1 MGLCRVATRP
11 APDAF
16 LGRVSVS
23 ATRQLRGTMS
33 SEIIPVNQEIELRA
47 VEECYTTDL
56 HNLVIKNKTWLQT
69 AFDWAQHVGSEED
82 TRRNVQSNQ
91 MLHQRG
97 YAKMFLI
104 FMNDELIGVL
114 SFNAIEP
121 ANKAGYIGYWLDEA
135 HQGQGILSQALQ
147 AFMRYYVERGEIRRF
162 VIKCRVD
169 NQSSNRVAQRNGF
182 TLEGCLREAE
192 MLNGRYDDVNL
203 YARIFPL

>member
-1 MGLCRVATRP
+1 
-11 APDAF
+11 
-16 LGRVSVS
+16 
-23 ATRQLRGTMS
+23 
-33 SEIIPVNQEIELRA
+33 
-47 VEECYTTDL
+47 
-56 HNLVIKNKTWLQT
+56 
-69 AFDWAQHVGSEED
+69 
-82 TRRNVQSNQ
+82 

-104 FMNDELIGVL
+104 FMKDELVGVL

-121 ANKAGYIGYWLDEA
+121 ANKTGYIGYWLDEA
-135 HQGQGILSQALQ
+135 HQGQGILSQALR

-182 TLEGCLREAE
+182 TLEGCLRKAE

-203 YARIFPL
+203 YARFFPL